1 MQSSNVMFN
10 CFECNARIALASSRI
25 SQGFLDWETRYLGLS
40 TPLYS
45 ADTFPNFHIT
55 IQYVLLGLEGKGKFF
70 YQQQSSNFQSFVIET
85 LLYITIHLLALLRN
99 NASKK
104 ETRHLLS
111 LATGSSKA
119 LKVVLAR
126 LDGETLAIQSSR
138 LELFKQV
145 HNV

>member
-1 MQSSNVMFN
+1 MLSTYSD
-10 CFECNARIALASSRI
+10 LAS
-25 SQGFLDWETRYLGLS
+25 LDPWQY
-40 TPLYS
+40 
-45 ADTFPNFHIT
+45 HILAKVGST
-55 IQYVLLGLEGKGKFF
+55 IQKNILEILRKRGI
-70 YQQQSSNFQSFVIET
+70 QQSSKFPSFVIET

-104 ETRHLLS
+104 ETRHQVWLLP
-111 LATGSSKA
+111 GSSKA

-145 HNV
+145 STMYQEKNQNQQNPH